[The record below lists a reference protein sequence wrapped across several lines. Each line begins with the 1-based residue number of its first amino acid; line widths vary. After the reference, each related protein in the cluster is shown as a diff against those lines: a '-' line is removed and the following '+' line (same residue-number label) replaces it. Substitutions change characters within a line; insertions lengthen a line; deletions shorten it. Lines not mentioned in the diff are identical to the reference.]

1 MGFFLLRTV
10 DVFVS
15 AVKFC
20 LYLGFTRFRR
30 SPLAVTVGA
39 AAFDVLALFL
49 ILLFCCFLIMLTLAF
64 SSKYTVHKYRP

>member
-1 MGFFLLRTV
+1 MGFFLLWTV

-20 LYLGFTRFRR
+20 LYSGFTRFRR
-30 SPLAVTVGA
+30 LPLAVTVGA

-49 ILLFCCFLIMLTLAF
+49 ILLFCRFLIMLTLAF